1 MVSVQDNV
9 FSLWRG
15 IVNSGSGYGRRKDD
29 CEHIFEFESGK
40 RFVVGAS
47 RYGNTGIDATAEF
60 SLEGDRF
67 FLFIITMLPINSYLF
82 SALRYTIT
90 NHKRAAFCLMKR
102 GNLIQ
107 IAPLYIFQFFFTTFC
122 EKYACFRKLSPTLLT
137 RFSGCA
143 ILEL

>member
-67 FLFIITMLPINSYLF
+67 FLVYYNDAPDKLIFIF
-82 SALRYTIT
+82 SAKIY
-90 NHKRAAFCLMKR
+90 NYK
-102 GNLIQ
+102 
-107 IAPLYIFQFFFTTFC
+107 
-122 EKYACFRKLSPTLLT
+122 S
-137 RFSGCA
+137 
-143 ILEL
+143 